1 MFHSII
7 KFTSEY
13 SLERVQ
19 SFGVQ
24 VILEKSELL
33 TDLYAIETD

>member
-13 SLERVQ
+13 SLERVR

-33 TDLYAIETD
+33 TDLHAIETD

>member
-1 MFHSII
+1 MFHFII

-13 SLERVQ
+13 SLERVH